1 MVTPQA
7 IAATNTITDTNIQI
21 LYFLKKEVSSIYV
34 VAFQTEGEMTLVSAY
49 AWVID
54 KTGDYHW

>member
-34 VAFQTEGEMTLVSAY
+34 VAFQTEGEMTLVSAD
-49 AWVID
+49 AS
-54 KTGDYHW
+54 